1 MTDKFAVPLDKD
13 ALYFGEEMR
22 DAILAKWDEMTDQM
36 TAIHLPKG
44 WSDLVDRM
52 LTEVSEMCGKKTVG
66 SLKAAWG
73 NLESDVWIT
82 RRSGN
87 MVTLY
92 EIQERY
98 RMESQRTC
106 YVCGGHGRR
115 KILGN
120 EVQVLCGGCAEHLT
134 KPHDAVKTGTWLD
147 NF

>member
-1 MTDKFAVPLDKD
+1 MTDKFAEPVDKD
-13 ALYFGEEMR
+13 ALYLGEEVR
-22 DAILAKWDEMTDQM
+22 DAILAKWSGMTDQM

-52 LTEVSEMCGKKTVG
+52 LTEVSEMRGKKTVG
-66 SLKAAWG
+66 SLKAVWG

-87 MVTLY
+87 MVMLY

-106 YVCGGHGRR
+106 YVCGSQGHR
-115 KILGN
+115 KIIGD
-120 EVQVLCGGCAEHLT
+120 EVQVLCRDCKEHLT
-134 KPHDAVKTGTWLD
+134 NPHDSVKTGTWLD